1 LSIDGPGAWT
11 TRAKRARAIFLDLVR
26 TVTYQASPC
35 FRGTTLVPQSNRFT
49 NASPSCSPEA
59 AMFLMLS
66 KKPRKSNRSRSN
78 RYRASL
84 KAKNKRRQARVY
96 QAHRA

>member
-1 LSIDGPGAWT
+1 
-11 TRAKRARAIFLDLVR
+11 
-26 TVTYQASPC
+26 
-35 FRGTTLVPQSNRFT
+35 
-49 NASPSCSPEA
+49 
-59 AMFLMLS
+59 MFLMLS